1 MALLWRSLQTRF
13 LSSIH
18 TNTFSS
24 EKKNTS
30 GCVFVYHPHLNADN
44 NGYFCKL
51 IEKKCVMETYRF
63 CNAPF
68 IVGTREAFGNVDL
81 KCVTYCRFQL
91 GFRMFGREMCP
102 FQIKTRIK
110 WMITSLRNSC
120 LVNKFAPKDNWK
132 HN

>member
-1 MALLWRSLQTRF
+1 MCGSSLTF
-13 LSSIH
+13 
-18 TNTFSS
+18 TPNTFL
-24 EKKNTS
+24 KLHPHKYVFFRNINTS

-51 IEKKCVMETYRF
+51 IEKKSVMETYRF

-91 GFRMFGREMCP
+91 GFRMFGRVMCP

-110 WMITSLRNSC
+110 
-120 LVNKFAPKDNWK
+120 
-132 HN
+132 